1 MIYVTGDTHAEID
14 IHKFNM
20 DSFKDQKL
28 MTKSD
33 YLIICGDF
41 GLVWDGSDMERWWR
55 SWLSKKTFTTIWV
68 DGNHENFDLL
78 ETVPESN
85 MFGGCVQEVAPSVF
99 HVKRGQV
106 LTIDGK
112 KIFFMGGASSHDKW
126 HRKEHISWWEQEL
139 PSTEEIERAM
149 KSLDDVG
156 WTVDYVVSHCA
167 PDSIQERIA
176 SWYEK
181 DRLTNFFDVISTKL
195 RFDKWFFGHY
205 HIDHVF
211 DEKYYA
217 LYNSIIRVV

>member
-1 MIYVTGDTHAEID
+1 MWKRWCAISMIYVTGDTHAEID
-14 IHKFNM
+14 IHKLNL

-41 GLVWDGSDMERWWR
+41 GLVWDGSDRERWWR

-112 KIFFMGGASSHDKW
+112 KIYSKTYSVTVTSSTGTTKTYDITHN
-126 HRKEHISWWEQEL
+126 
-139 PSTEEIERAM
+139 
-149 KSLDDVG
+149 
-156 WTVDYVVSHCA
+156 
-167 PDSIQERIA
+167 IA
-176 SWYEK
+176 
-181 DRLTNFFDVISTKL
+181 NISTIWVDLNNSFLKRPNGDTIPL
-195 RFDKWFFGHY
+195 NYYDNSNNRFNCYFNNYDKKTFRMDMWGDFNRGGIVYITFRY
-205 HIDHVF
+205 TKTTD
-211 DEKYYA
+211 
-217 LYNSIIRVV
+217 